1 MDPITQG
8 ALGAVFAQ
16 SAATRQRMLAAGTL
30 GFLSGMAPDLD
41 VLIRSST
48 DPLLFLQFHRQF
60 THALAFIPLGALV
73 CATVLFPLV
82 RRWLG
87 FGATYLFCL
96 LGYATHGLLDACT
109 SYGTQLLW
117 PFADTRIAWNLVAVV
132 DPLLSLPLAGLLI
145 AATIRRAP
153 KLAAWALA
161 WVMLYLGAGALQQ
174 QRTHDAAQALAASR
188 SHQARQLSV
197 KPSFGN
203 LLVWKSIYLA
213 NGRYHVD
220 ALRTGIDVT
229 AIPGTSI
236 ARLDPARDLP
246 WLDPASRQAQ
256 DLERFRW
263 FSADYLALQEP
274 LSGEGISV
282 IDVRYSMVP
291 NEVDAMWG
299 IRLQARAA
307 SEQPVEFF
315 VNRRA
320 TERHRAAMRQLFA
333 PSAAQE
339 PGAAQ

>member
-1 MDPITQG
+1 MDPFTQG
-8 ALGAVFAQ
+8 ALGAVLAQ
-16 SAATRQRMLAAGTL
+16 SAATRQRMLAAGAL
-30 GFLSGMAPDLD
+30 GFVSGMAPDLD

-48 DPLLFLQFHRQF
+48 DPLLFLQYHRQF
-60 THALAFIPLGALV
+60 THALAFIPLGALI
-73 CATVLFPLV
+73 CAAAMFPLA

-117 PFADTRIAWNLVAVV
+117 PFADTRIAWSLIAVV
-132 DPLLSLPLAGLLI
+132 DPFLTLPLAGLLI
-145 AATIRRAP
+145 AATLRRQP
-153 KLAAWALA
+153 RLAIWALA
-161 WVMLYLGAGALQQ
+161 WVMFYISVGAVQGQRSLQ
-174 QRTHDAAQALAASR
+174 AAQALATSR
-188 SHQARQLSV
+188 SHQTQQLSV

-220 ALRTGIDVT
+220 ALRAGIAVT

-236 ARLDPARDLP
+236 ARLDTARDLP
-246 WLDPASRQAQ
+246 WLDPDSRQAR

-263 FSADYLALQEP
+263 FSADFLALQEATTAD
-274 LSGEGISV
+274 SVSV
-282 IDVRYSMVP
+282 IDVRYSLVP

-299 IRLQARAA
+299 IRLRPLAKDQ
-307 SEQPVEFF
+307 EPVEFF

-320 TERHRAAMRQLFA
+320 TERHRTAMLRLFTPA
-333 PSAAQE
+333 AAQS
-339 PGAAQ
+339 PDGGQ